1 MKYKIGDVVRVKSL
15 EWYNENKDSN
25 GDIDFCFPD
34 MSATFNGK
42 MTSFCGKK
50 VTIEYIKGNSYL
62 INEDGYRFAW
72 TDGMLEEP
80 ERQLL
85 INEDDAKEL
94 YKTASVEFKDML
106 EGTFG
111 KEFFMEKVKDE
122 IQASKKYGT
131 KHKLEKVG
139 YLLSKK
145 HGEYIDAYVTALYIS
160 DVLND
165 FWSPDWNNMLEMKWS
180 IGYNNMNKSFESVC
194 NNAHNWGAIC
204 FKSKELAEYFI
215 KQFPDICKILYGG
228 TK

>member
-1 MKYKIGDVVRVKSL
+1 MKYKIGEVVRS
-15 EWYNENKDSN
+15 ENKDRF
-25 GDIDFCFPD
+25 DW
-34 MSATFNGK
+34 T
-42 MTSFCGKK
+42 
-50 VTIEYIKGNSYL
+50 
-62 INEDGYRFAW
+62 YRVLKE
-72 TDGMLEEP
+72 T

-106 EGTFG
+106 EDTFG
-111 KEFFMEKVKDE
+111 KEFFVEKVKDE

-145 HGEYIDAYVTALYIS
+145 HGEYIDAYVTALYVS

-180 IGYNNMNKSFESVC
+180 IGYNNRNKSFISVC
-194 NNAHNWGAIC
+194 NNYHNFGEIY

-215 KQFPDICKILYGG
+215 KQFPDICKTIYQ
-228 TK
+228 